1 MSWIKRNL
9 YFVIGGVV
17 ALALMGLAGW
27 YLYDNWQSNS
37 EVLAKLNEQYSK
49 LQELNDE
56 KPHPGAPSGPV
67 DNIKNAKAYEEELR
81 AYMQKARAYFQPI
94 PAIPASTNVNNQEFT
109 AALRRTIDQLQH
121 DASVASASLPQDVGG
136 YSFSFTAQR
145 PRVTFATNSLKPLSV
160 QLGEV
165 KAICDVLFAAK
176 INSLDSLRRERVSID
191 DQAGLVTDYLNYT
204 STTNE
209 MAVIAPYEVCFRGF
223 STELAAV
230 LSGFASSPYGLVVKN
245 INVELA
251 NASSD
256 IAANASVPEAAPVPV
271 QMMGLR
277 MANGQGMQVPPGMPG
292 GPGARSAAEIAGG
305 QATAR
310 GAKGAMPVVLD
321 ERPLRITLTVN
332 VIKLLPSK

>member
-27 YLYDNWQSNS
+27 YLYDNWQSNN

-56 KPHPGAPSGPV
+56 KPHPGSASGPV
-67 DNIKNAKAYEEELR
+67 DNIKNAKTYQEELH

-94 PAIPASTNVNNQEFT
+94 PSIPASTNVNNQEFT

-121 DASVASASLPQDVGG
+121 DATTASVSLPQDVGG

-165 KAICDVLFAAK
+165 KAICDVLFVAK

-191 DQAGLVTDYLNYT
+191 DQAGLVTDYLNY
-204 STTNE
+204 SSSTNE
-209 MAVIAPYEVCFRGF
+209 MAVVTPYEISFRGF

-251 NASSD
+251 NASAD
-256 IAANASVPEAAPVPV
+256 VPGNVTAQDAAPMPPP
-271 QMMGLR
+271 MLSR
-277 MANGQGMQVPPGMPG
+277 MPNGQVMPIPPGMPG
-292 GPGARSAAEIAGG
+292 GPGVRTAADMAAGG
-305 QATAR
+305 QAAR
-310 GAKGAMPVVLD
+310 AAKGAMPVVLD